1 MLGPHVVL
9 DFYGCPK
16 ELLEDIDYIYE
27 ILDELPEKIGMH
39 KIMPPYVMKY
49 FPNEEPIDWGISGV
63 VLIAES
69 HITIHTWPELKYTSI
84 DIFSCKAFDIEKAKK
99 LLETK
104 FKPEKIEWEVLVRGK
119 EFPSHLLKR
128 GKYGAS

>member
-9 DFYGCPK
+9 DFYGCSK
-16 ELLEDIDYIYE
+16 ELLEDMNYIYE
-27 ILDELPEKIGMH
+27 VLDELPQGIGMR
-39 KIMPPYVMKY
+39 KIIPPYVMKY
-49 FPNEEPIDWGISGV
+49 LPDDDQMNWGISGV

-69 HITIHTWPELKYTSI
+69 HITIHTWPELKYVSI

-99 LLETK
+99 FLEIK
-104 FKPEKIEWEVLVRGK
+104 FKPEKIEWEVLIRGK

-128 GKYGAS
+128 GRHGTD